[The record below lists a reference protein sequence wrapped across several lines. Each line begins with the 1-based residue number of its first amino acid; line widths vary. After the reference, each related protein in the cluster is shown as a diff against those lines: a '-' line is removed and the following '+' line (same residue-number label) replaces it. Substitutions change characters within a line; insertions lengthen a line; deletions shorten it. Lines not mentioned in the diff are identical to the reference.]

1 MKKIIVLL
9 AALTLLL
16 LLTSC
21 LPDTPLPPPGVWM
34 SEEPKIILF
43 FDLEDQIQGIG
54 TPSFFGI
61 YMLDGV
67 ETKVF
72 TQFGPGLQF
81 TVFNLTEPRRRGGQA
96 A

>member
-1 MKKIIVLL
+1 MKKTTVLL

-43 FDLEDQIQGIG
+43 FDPEDQIQGVG
-54 TPSFFGI
+54 TPSFFGVYI
-61 YMLDGV
+61 LDGV
-67 ETKVF
+67 ETKIF
-72 TQFGPGLQF
+72 TQFGPGLTF
-81 TVFNLTEPRRRGGQA
+81 RIFDLTEPRKGGGQA
-96 A
+96 V